1 MNMMTTAW
9 LRLSAGLDRI
19 GTWVAPLGLRI
30 LLFWEF
36 FEAGLAKLNG
46 QNWFSSIQDD
56 IPFPFNVVPAD
67 FSWLLATW
75 AELLGAVA
83 ILLGLF
89 TRFSALT
96 LIILT
101 IVATAAVHWPDSYSS
116 FGELLKGY
124 AITDKGYGN
133 FKLPV
138 IFLAMF
144 MPLLLSGPGKASLDY
159 LIRRRLAND

>member
-56 IPFPFNVVPAD
+56 FPFPFNVVPAD